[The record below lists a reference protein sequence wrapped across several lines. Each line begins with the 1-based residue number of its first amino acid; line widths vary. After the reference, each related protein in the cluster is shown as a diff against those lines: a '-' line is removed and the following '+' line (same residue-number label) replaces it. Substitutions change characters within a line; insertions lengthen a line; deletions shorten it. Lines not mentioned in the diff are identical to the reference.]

1 MHSPGTRSRHQL
13 SLPAGGRLPA
23 VWPCVLH
30 ARTPLGTMSVL
41 LRSGRLLRV
50 LRRWP
55 TTAPRGPGF
64 QACGCSCSSDG
75 ARPSARTPFSP
86 GLSPPVPTRL
96 CTPYRAQSVQRL
108 SCASNLS
115 VKCGRHF
122 THPHPRRR
130 ALRVRGATTGP
141 ERSACVARRGALSS
155 FPSAGEAG
163 HTLQPQARSTPGYG
177 VSKRQRRQFWLV
189 GSQGLLFSCTLFSKN
204 G

>member
-1 MHSPGTRSRHQL
+1 MRSPRT
-13 SLPAGGRLPA
+13 
-23 VWPCVLH
+23 H
-30 ARTPLGTMSVL
+30 AFGTMSVL

-64 QACGCSCSSDG
+64 QACGCSRSSDG

-96 CTPYRAQSVQRL
+96 CTPCRAQSVQRL

-130 ALRVRGATTGP
+130 AQRVRGATTGP

-189 GSQGLLFSCTLFSKN
+189 GSQGLLFSRTLFSKN